1 MTSRKIFD
9 SSTIAVPVKPEVDGL
24 GGNFRRPIVMVVD
37 DEPAVLDLLK
47 EYLEGED
54 YDVRTYSNGQDALR
68 AVVKDRPQVVMVDL
82 QMPDMHGLE
91 LIAMGR
97 EAWPDAVYVVIT
109 AHTTFDSLMEAM
121 RGGVH
126 DYLTKPFSSADT
138 VKLVVGNAVEKQVL
152 ESASRMQ
159 ATVTGTLLKLGEI
172 SCVGETRD
180 EFFALVGALFTR
192 VLDAT
197 TAAAMYKNP
206 QRLRCH
212 VQTRFHLTPGAT
224 EQLQNVARERLS
236 VTEGLQTLELSF
248 DRPSAEMT
256 APVIDQFETLLA
268 LSVIGVDGVE
278 AQYVVA
284 HRRPEAF
291 SKHAVEMAL
300 SFARNVSIIVQRHF
314 MGASHEHQMI
324 VDLLHHLRDGVVVV
338 DKDFVVRYVNPQA
351 RKVLGLRADSPAQTA
366 LEALGNMDKSL
377 VAART
382 PRSFLAALQKQ
393 VSVNLDGVQLFL
405 DVQAYTFYT
414 PTKVAYR
421 MILFRDVT
429 HLRRERSRIEAL
441 NRRLQ
446 ELNDELMERNS
457 RLEAANKELDS
468 FAYIASH
475 DLQEPFRHIEIFVQF
490 LERDLASVGEMPGE
504 TDYLLGQISK
514 NVEIAKRILSD
525 LRTLSRI
532 TRMRNP
538 HRRVKLLDLVEEVL
552 ERFGDSL
559 ADAKVQVTVNELPE
573 ARCDPIKM
581 RELFHNLI
589 SNAIKYKADENPT
602 IEIGAE
608 NREEANLVYVQDNG
622 IGIEKEYHEY
632 IFQACRRIP
641 HKEEVKGSGLGLA
654 IVKKIVDEHGGTV
667 KVRSELGEGARFEV
681 LIPKSV

>member
-9 SSTIAVPVKPEVDGL
+9 SSTIPVPGKTEVDGL
-24 GGNFRRPIVMVVD
+24 GVSFRRPIVMLVD
-37 DEPAVLDLLK
+37 DEPAVLDLLS
-47 EYLEGED
+47 EYLEDED
-54 YDVRTYSNGQDALR
+54 YDVRAFSSGRDALR
-68 AVVKDRPQVVMVDL
+68 AVIKDRPQVVLVDL

-91 LIAMGR
+91 LIAKGG
-97 EAWPDAVYVVIT
+97 EACPDAVYVVIT
-109 AHTTFDSLMEAM
+109 AHTTFDSLIEAM

-138 VKLVVGNAVEKQVL
+138 VKLVVRNAVEKQAL
-152 ESASRMQ
+152 EAASRMQ

-197 TAAAMYKNP
+197 TAASMYKNP

-212 VQTRFHLTPGAT
+212 VQTRFHLAPSAT
-224 EQLQNVARERLS
+224 EQLQNLARERLS

-248 DRPSAEMT
+248 DRPSAEVT
-256 APVIDQFETLLA
+256 APVIDKFETLLP
-268 LSVIGVDGVE
+268 LSVIGVDGIE
-278 AQYVVA
+278 AQYVIA
-284 HRRPEAF
+284 HRLPEAF
-291 SKHAVEMAL
+291 SKYAVETAL
-300 SFARNVSIIVQRHF
+300 AFARNVSIIVQRHF

-338 DKDFVVRYVNPQA
+338 DRDFSVRYVNPQA
-351 RKVLGLRADSPAQTA
+351 RKILGLRPDAPAQTA

-393 VSVNLDGVQLFL
+393 VSVSLDGVQLFF

-446 ELNDELMERNS
+446 ELNDELVERNT

-538 HRRVKLLDLVEEVL
+538 HRQVKLLDLVEEVL

-559 ADAKVQVTVNELPE
+559 SDASVQVTVNELPE

-581 RELFHNLI
+581 KELFHNLI
-589 SNAIKYKADENPT
+589 SNAIKYNDGEKPT
-602 IEIGAE
+602 IEIGAVE
-608 NREEANLVYVQDNG
+608 SGDSNLIYVEDNG
-622 IGIEKEYHEY
+622 IGIEEEYHEY

-641 HKEEVKGSGLGLA
+641 FKEEIKGSGLGLA
-654 IVKKIVDEHGGTV
+654 IVKKIAEEHGGSVT
-667 KVRSELGEGARFEV
+667 VRSEPGKGARFEV
-681 LIPKSV
+681 LIPKSI